1 MNVIPTQNTWFDDS
15 ATLAMGQAFDRA
27 CKSLRNFGS
36 AVPAIIADLIIA
48 AAKNGERN
56 PDRLYEQVLNDYG
69 IGDTSKLVVSRQ
81 RHVATDK
88 L

>member
-1 MNVIPTQNTWFDDS
+1 MNVIPTQNIWFDDS
-15 ATLAMGQAFDRA
+15 ATLAMGQAFDSA

-56 PDRLYEQVLNDYG
+56 PGRLYQQVLNDYG